1 MEYLTKVVGDSG
13 AKFLFFFVLEEIIRE
28 DTGGHGRSCSLFFGV
43 FHFLVE
49 EMKKKNF
56 DSSLS
61 PAAWTKRNIH
71 ALILKKTNYD
81 VVFIRSGTN

>member
-1 MEYLTKVVGDSG
+1 MAGVV
-13 AKFLFFFVLEEIIRE
+13 AY
-28 DTGGHGRSCSLFFGV
+28 
-43 FHFLVE
+43 FLVE
-49 EMKKKNF
+49 EMKKNF

-81 VVFIRSGTN
+81 VVFFRSGTN

>member
-1 MEYLTKVVGDSG
+1 MGEHVRTWQDTEGHEG
-13 AKFLFFFVLEEIIRE
+13 TRE
-28 DTGGHGRSCSLFFGV
+28 DTGGQGRTQEDMAGV
-43 FHFLVE
+43 VAYFLVE
-49 EMKKKNF
+49 EMKNF